1 MSHNTEKHVKIG
13 IRDDDGD
20 IETPWAV
27 ELGDDRYRLDNT
39 PFFAYRLSWGDVVEA
54 LPEADGSLFFTRV
67 LEKSGH
73 RTIRVLLAESVEN
86 AAGQLVVAEIARL
99 GCTYEGATSKLICID
114 IPPSVSLEVVAA
126 RLTELDLEWEYA
138 DSAYS
143 DLFPDDDDAAQ

>member
-1 MSHNTEKHVKIG
+1 MSESNAKHVKLG
-13 IRDDDGD
+13 IRDDEGD

-27 ELGDDRYRLDNT
+27 DLGGNRYRLDNT

-54 LPEADGSLFFTRV
+54 LPEADGFLMFTRV

-73 RTIRVLLAESVEN
+73 RTVRVLLAESVEN
-86 AAGQLVVAEIARL
+86 AAGKQLVTEIARL

-138 DSAYS
+138 DPTYS
-143 DLFPDDDDAAQ
+143 DLFPDDDDAAH